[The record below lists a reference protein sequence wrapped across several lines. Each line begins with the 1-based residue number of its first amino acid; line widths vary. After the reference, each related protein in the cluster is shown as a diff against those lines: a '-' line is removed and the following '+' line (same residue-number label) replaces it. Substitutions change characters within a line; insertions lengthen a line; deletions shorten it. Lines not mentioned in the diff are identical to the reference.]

1 MDLTARP
8 RGAYLVAMRLR
19 AVLAM
24 SALCAS
30 TLGCHR
36 SARFEHQ
43 VLSKPGVRYRV
54 GALPPVWDRV
64 KLPQNDLAWYTP
76 DTGHALSVNASCDQR
91 EDASLEVLTRHL
103 LSGFT
108 ERQEVAH
115 AAVVVD
121 EREALRSHY
130 QAKMDG
136 VPVELM
142 LVVLKKDRC
151 VYDFTY
157 VAPLGRYADR
167 VGDLDTLVQGFHTE
181 QRS

>member
-1 MDLTARP
+1 MRSAAT
-8 RGAYLVAMRLR
+8 LVIATLL
-19 AVLAM
+19 VP
-24 SALCAS
+24 
-30 TLGCHR
+30 TLGCYR
-36 SARFEHQ
+36 GARFDQQ

-54 GALPPVWDRV
+54 GALPPVWQRAQV
-64 KLPQNDLAWYTP
+64 PQDDLAWYTP
-76 DTGHALSVNASCDQR
+76 ETGHALSVNASCDQR

-108 ERQEVAH
+108 ERQEVGHETVAL
-115 AAVVVD
+115 D

-136 VPVELM
+136 VPVELL

-157 VAPLGRYADR
+157 VAPLGRYAEH
-167 VGDLDTLVQGFHTE
+167 VGDLEALLGGFHTE
-181 QRS
+181 QAS